1 MSTLAFKSVRVPLP
15 ALLIVV
21 FAAGI
26 AAGVWIGVASV
37 LYGYNKAQE
46 EARVER
52 AADAQASMAVFC
64 PPPRLPSQ

>member
-15 ALLIVV
+15 ALLSVV

-37 LYGYNKAQE
+37 LYGYNKVQD
-46 EARVER
+46 EARIE
-52 AADAQASMAVFC
+52 
-64 PPPRLPSQ
+64 RLPDATCAASS